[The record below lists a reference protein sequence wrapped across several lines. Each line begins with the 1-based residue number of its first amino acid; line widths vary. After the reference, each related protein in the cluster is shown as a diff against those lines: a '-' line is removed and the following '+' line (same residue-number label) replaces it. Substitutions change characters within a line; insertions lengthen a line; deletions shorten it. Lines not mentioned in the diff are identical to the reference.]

1 MRPSANWRDDP
12 AAGRSMNDSLRSI
25 LIGTAGLDL
34 AFLAALALALRAPA
48 GANVWRL
55 RPPAIAVL
63 VLQMLHFTEERGG
76 GFAERFPETLGLAPW
91 PGGFFEGFN
100 IVWLC
105 VWAWAIVAGGAGYPA
120 RAALWFLALSAIANG
135 LAHPLLAL
143 SVGGY
148 FPGLYTSPLLGLG
161 GLWLALRLGRRSAA
175 PGALKPPR

>member
-1 MRPSANWRDDP
+1 MRPSADRRDYP

-34 AFLAALALALRAPA
+34 AFLAALALALPAPA
-48 GANVWRL
+48 GANAWRL
-55 RPPAIAVL
+55 RLPAIAAF
-63 VLQMLHFTEERGG
+63 VLQMLHFTEERRS
-76 GFAERFPETLGLAPW
+76 GFAERFPEALGLAPW
-91 PGGFFEGFN
+91 PGGFFDGFN
-100 IVWLC
+100 ILWLC
-105 VWAWAIVAGGAGYPA
+105 LWAWAIVAGGAGYPA
-120 RAALWFLALSAIANG
+120 RAALWFLALAAIANG

-161 GLWLALRLGRRSAA
+161 GIWLAMRLGRRSAA